1 MNPKNNAAAGTLES
15 SDVFITIVPADDL
28 RVEVNSIVQKQWG
41 SQIEKLVKAILSEV
55 GFSQG
60 LVTVKDKGAREC
72 TIRARLKTA
81 LRRSGET

>member
-15 SDVFITIVPADDL
+15 SDVFITIIPAEEL
-28 RVEVNSIVQKQWG
+28 RIEVQSIVQKQWG
-41 SQIEKLVKAILSEV
+41 SQIEELVKAILTES

-81 LRRSGET
+81 LRRSGAI